1 MKDIIKDSEDIVSK
15 SRIKLGDKVRD
26 TVTGFEGIATG
37 RSETLHASNMLRVE
51 ATHLSSMDNM
61 PLEEM
66 MFPEDRLEKVG
77 E

>member
-1 MKDIIKDSEDIVSK
+1 MKDIIRDSEDIISMG
-15 SRIKLGDKVRD
+15 RIKLGDKVRD

-37 RSETLHASNMLRVE
+37 RSETLHANNIIRVE

-61 PLEEM
+61 PLDDV

-77 E
+77 D